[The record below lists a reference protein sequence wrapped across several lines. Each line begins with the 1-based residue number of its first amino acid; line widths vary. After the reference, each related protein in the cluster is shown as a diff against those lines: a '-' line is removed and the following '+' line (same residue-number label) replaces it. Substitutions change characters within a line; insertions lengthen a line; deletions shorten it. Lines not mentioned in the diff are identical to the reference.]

1 MAKATFVL
9 DDDTLKAIR
18 SLAQRKRK
26 PQSHVV
32 REAVAMYAGQE
43 DRLADDERRRRL
55 DVLDAALRRP
65 PTRPQVAVNA
75 ELREI
80 RKARRTGWRRSSD

>member
-9 DDDTLKAIR
+9 DDETMREIR
-18 SLAQRKRK
+18 SLSLRKRK

-32 REAVAMYAGQE
+32 REAIALYARQE
-43 DRLADDERRRRL
+43 DRLTDEERSRRVQLL
-55 DVLDAALRRP
+55 DELMARP
-65 PTRPQVAVNA
+65 RTRPQAEVDA

-80 RKARRTGWRRSSD
+80 RRARRAAQIRPSD

>member
-9 DDDTLKAIR
+9 DDETMREIR
-18 SLAQRKRK
+18 SLSLRKRK

-32 REAVAMYAGQE
+32 REAIALYARQE
-43 DRLADDERRRRL
+43 ERLTDEERSRRVQLL
-55 DVLDAALRRP
+55 DELMARAR
-65 PTRPQVAVNA
+65 TRPQAEVDA

-80 RKARRTGWRRSSD
+80 RRARRAAQIRPSD

>member
-9 DDDTLKAIR
+9 DDETMREIR
-18 SLAQRKRK
+18 SLSLRKRK

-32 REAVAMYAGQE
+32 REAIALYARQE
-43 DRLADDERRRRL
+43 DRLTDEERRRRL
-55 DVLDAALRRP
+55 DVLDAVLALP
-65 PTRPQVAVNA
+65 ATRAQADVDA

-80 RKARRTGWRRSSD
+80 RHARRTGWRRRSD

>member
-9 DDDTLKAIR
+9 DDETMRTIR
-18 SLAQRKRK
+18 SLAERKRK

-43 DRLADDERRRRL
+43 DRLSDDERRRRL
-55 DVLDAALRRP
+55 DVLDAAMRRP
-65 PTRPQVAVNA
+65 PPRPQA
-75 ELREI
+75 EVDAALREI

>member
-9 DDDTLKAIR
+9 DADTLQEIR

-32 REAVAMYAGQE
+32 REAIALYARQE
-43 DRLADDERRRRL
+43 DRLTDQERARKLELLDDLLARPRT
-55 DVLDAALRRP
+55 RP
-65 PTRPQVAVNA
+65 PSDVDA
-75 ELREI
+75 ELADI
-80 RKARRTGWRRSSD
+80 RQNRRTGWRRRSD